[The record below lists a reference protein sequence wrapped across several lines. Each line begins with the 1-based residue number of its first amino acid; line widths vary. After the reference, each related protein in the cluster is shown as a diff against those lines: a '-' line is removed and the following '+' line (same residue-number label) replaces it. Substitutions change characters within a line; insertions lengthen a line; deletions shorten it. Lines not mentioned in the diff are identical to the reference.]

1 MVMNSAARSRKLKL
15 LMLTSAVLVSAPL
28 LSGCGTA
35 SDATTMGGKAGQ
47 AHGNNGK
54 PGSTTT
60 TTPTPTPT
68 PTPTTS
74 ITSVTYDTSIGNGVD
89 ANGFASLPLNTG
101 ASRYYVNSST
111 GSDSN
116 SCATAKNPATPKA
129 TLSSGLSCMV
139 NGNGDQLL
147 VAQGTG
153 GYTFPNYAVVSGFS
167 PQYPTVIQSYD
178 PADPTNEAKLG
189 QATGANRPVVTSS
202 SFHIAGPSIN
212 YVAVRGF
219 EFNPG
224 NVADAG
230 VVNTANSTGT
240 SNYLLFEND
249 IFAYTALSFDMMA
262 NGTLRAQHIIVRNS
276 SLYGEW
282 SASSHAQGMYA
293 AGVDGLTVEDCVFW
307 HNGWNVNATRGSDP
321 TVGGPTKFNHPIYAQ
336 DTTGNTIVRRNVFI
350 DSSTDGSGLKGGAT
364 YTQNLSLDNPIGV
377 VFGGGNTYSI
387 DAPNGVNIQASYNA
401 ILGGGGINTSPM
413 DWGIETMNGAPGSL
427 VHHNVLAY
435 SSAMAGYGLMA
446 DAAPDTT
453 GVALPNY
460 VAFQSNVTYQWSKSG
475 NIQAIHMSSGTASIS
490 LIHATYTNNLWD
502 DPSSGT
508 NTNNSGHVFPN
519 AYSEATLLAALGY
532 ANRTS
537 FVNDLIRNPE
547 KHVQRQAVLLLLNG
561 YGVDT
566 SAMTW

>member
-1 MVMNSAARSRKLKL
+1 
-15 LMLTSAVLVSAPL
+15 
-28 LSGCGTA
+28 
-35 SDATTMGGKAGQ
+35 
-47 AHGNNGK
+47 
-54 PGSTTT
+54 
-60 TTPTPTPT
+60 
-68 PTPTTS
+68 
-74 ITSVTYDTSIGNGVD
+74 
-89 ANGFASLPLNTG
+89 
-101 ASRYYVNSST
+101 
-111 GSDSN
+111 
-116 SCATAKNPATPKA
+116 
-129 TLSSGLSCMV
+129 
-139 NGNGDQLL
+139 
-147 VAQGTG
+147 
-153 GYTFPNYAVVSGFS
+153 
-167 PQYPTVIQSYD
+167 
-178 PADPTNEAKLG
+178 
-189 QATGANRPVVTSS
+189 
-202 SFHIAGPSIN
+202 
-212 YVAVRGF
+212 
-219 EFNPG
+219 
-224 NVADAG
+224 
-230 VVNTANSTGT
+230 
-240 SNYLLFEND
+240 
-249 IFAYTALSFDMMA
+249 
-262 NGTLRAQHIIVRNS
+262 
-276 SLYGEW
+276 
-282 SASSHAQGMYA
+282 MYA